1 MVRGCFHTRNRTM
14 CQKSMMGLQQPKLK
28 PCSKNFLKPKENE
41 LQIQFG
47 KNIPAGGIQRLILAH
62 ILPTQMT
69 VSNSIDNSD
78 ARLPALSKLDRLHQ
92 NRFNHVYTGQ
102 AIGQYFARLL

>member
-62 ILPTQMT
+62 I
-69 VSNSIDNSD
+69 
-78 ARLPALSKLDRLHQ
+78 
-92 NRFNHVYTGQ
+92 Y
-102 AIGQYFARLL
+102 LLK